1 MTNSGYRIQIAEKT
15 LAGEKYKEDG
25 QKEKKKARK
34 RKL

>member
-15 LAGEKYKEDG
+15 LAGDKYKEDG

-34 RKL
+34 RKI